1 MTFQKIKLGDYC
13 EITSSRRCHL
23 SERSATGVPFYRSKE
38 IIQLFN
44 GTIVD
49 DCDYISREMYDSIK
63 RKYGVPQAGDLLIT
77 SRGTIGIPYLYK
89 STDEFYFADGNLTWL
104 RNFHKDLSSAFLFH
118 LLSDARTVSK
128 IDNLAQGAAQKAL
141 SIAALKNFEFLLP
154 ERSVQNHIVSM
165 IDAYDRLIEN
175 HRRQIAL
182 LEEAAQRIYKEWFV
196 DSHPSHD
203 AWTSCPLPDLMDVCY
218 GKDHKGLADGPYPVY
233 GSGGYLRSVDQYLYN
248 KESILIPRK
257 GSLNNILYVDEAF
270 WTVDT
275 MFYTKLKRPDVGF
288 YLYNYLL
295 RIDMYAMNT
304 GAAVPSMTTNVLNKM
319 MIPLPPQ
326 DDLAHF
332 SDAITPMH
340 QEIKFLKHKVQLLS
354 EARDRLLPKLLS
366 GEIEV

>member
-1 MTFQKIKLGDYC
+1 MEWKETTLADCCESIYDGDHQAPPKVDRGIPF
-13 EITSSRRCHL
+13 ITISNITNHQIDFTNTLYTTQEYYDHL
-23 SERSATGVPFYRSKE
+23 DE
-38 IIQLFN
+38 
-44 GTIVD
+44 
-49 DCDYISREMYDSIK
+49 K
-63 RKYGVPQAGDLLIT
+63 RKVRKGDVLY
-77 SRGTIGIPYLYK
+77 SVVGSFGIPVFQRENRAFIFQRHIAL
-89 STDEFYFADGNLTWL
+89 L
-104 RNFHKDLSSAFLFH
+104 RPDAKKIVPAFLYYSMLNPSFY
-118 LLSDARTVSK
+118 
-128 IDNLAQGAAQKAL
+128 AQADTIAIGAAQRTITLSAL
-141 SIAALKNFEFLLP
+141 RKMTLRLPAYDVQGKIVGIIAP
-154 ERSVQNHIVSM
+154 
-165 IDAYDRLIEN
+165 YDRLIEN